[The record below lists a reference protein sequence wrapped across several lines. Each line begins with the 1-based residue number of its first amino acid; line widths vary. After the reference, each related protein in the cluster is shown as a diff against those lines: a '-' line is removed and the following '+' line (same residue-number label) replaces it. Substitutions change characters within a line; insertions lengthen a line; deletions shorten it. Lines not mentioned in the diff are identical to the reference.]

1 MLLIRDTEVEGY
13 RGLDVFCDGG
23 KIRDIGKNLVRPNA
37 ETFEADGGALLPGLH
52 DHHAHL
58 FALAA
63 VRRSVRCGPPEVVD
77 DEMLKSVLRS
87 AGDSADSWIRGIG
100 YHESVAGMLDR
111 HTLDAMV
118 SDRPIRIQHRSG
130 KMWFMNSIA
139 LQAVGMNES
148 NGQLFRKDEWIRER
162 LGQVVDHSADVAAA
176 SRLLAS
182 YGITG
187 ITDATASNDA
197 NVERTWSDID
207 IRQRVRLMG
216 NEDLGHG
223 ALKIMLDD
231 YALPEIDEFQQRI
244 SAAHGCG
251 RPVAVH
257 CVTRTELVYTLSV
270 LMEVGSISGD
280 RIEHASVV
288 DESTLDLMYRVGVW
302 VVTQPNFLAERGDQY
317 LEGVD
322 AQQLEFLY
330 RAKSFLDA
338 GIPLGGGTDA
348 PFGGADPWAAMHAAI
363 HRKTRSGEV
372 IGEQEKLAPEEA
384 LAMFTSAA
392 ETPGGSPRRITPG
405 QTADLCLLAKP
416 WSEARDRI
424 SKDDVAMT
432 VMAGTITYRR

>member
-1 MLLIRDTEVEGY
+1 
-13 RGLDVFCDGG
+13 
-23 KIRDIGKNLVRPNA
+23 
-37 ETFEADGGALLPGLH
+37 
-52 DHHAHL
+52 
-58 FALAA
+58 
-63 VRRSVRCGPPEVVD
+63 
-77 DEMLKSVLRS
+77 
-87 AGDSADSWIRGIG
+87 
-100 YHESVAGMLDR
+100 
-111 HTLDAMV
+111 
-118 SDRPIRIQHRSG
+118 
-130 KMWFMNSIA
+130 
-139 LQAVGMNES
+139 
-148 NGQLFRKDEWIRER
+148 
-162 LGQVVDHSADVAAA
+162 
-176 SRLLAS
+176 
-182 YGITG
+182 
-187 ITDATASNDA
+187 
-197 NVERTWSDID
+197 
-207 IRQRVRLMG
+207 
-216 NEDLGHG
+216 
-223 ALKIMLDD
+223 
-231 YALPEIDEFQQRI
+231 
-244 SAAHGCG
+244 
-251 RPVAVH
+251 
-257 CVTRTELVYTLSV
+257 
-270 LMEVGSISGD
+270 MEVGSLSGD